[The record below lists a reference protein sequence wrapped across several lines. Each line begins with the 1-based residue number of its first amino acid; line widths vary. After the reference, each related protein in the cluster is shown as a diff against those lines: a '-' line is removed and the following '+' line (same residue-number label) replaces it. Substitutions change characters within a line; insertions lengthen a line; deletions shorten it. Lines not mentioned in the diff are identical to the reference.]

1 MNHLPTAEV
10 AAGTIIDGKY
20 KITTLLGEGGMGKVF
35 SVTHINLGKTFA
47 LKLMSFSSLD
57 GESRLVNSQDAN
69 RLVRFRREAEA
80 LAKISHPN
88 VVSIVDFG
96 VTPDELPYIVME
108 FIDGKALRDLLEEK
122 TLSEKQAIAITK
134 QICAGIYEAHIL
146 GIIHRD
152 LKPENIMIQRLATGE
167 IMARV
172 LDFGIAKVKK
182 TTGEN
187 TNVTGDDTPGTMRY
201 MAPEQFMNL
210 DVDARTD
217 IFTICLILYE
227 MLTGEIPPVMIGKYK
242 SLQEMRPGITPELD
256 ILISK
261 GLSLSPEDRPQTVL
275 ELRNELEK
283 IEKNVLEERS
293 NDNIVEFKEK
303 NVSKPDQTYGHTS
316 PSNSIKTSPS
326 NNNDYT
332 SVNAPNY
339 VRTSAVNSIVSISPP
354 EVKPVSWLRYFA
366 IGLVVLL
373 LLGGAGFAYIKLN
386 PLNTTDDVVK
396 LDESLIPAMVP
407 IKAAQFTMGTNQG
420 DDVLQPEHPRKIG
433 AFQIS
438 KFLVTNKQYAE
449 FVLQTKYTPPP
460 HWKGS
465 TPPDS
470 IINNPV
476 VNVSWIDAKAYCDWL
491 TTKTGKGYR
500 LPLEAEWE
508 YVARNKVKL
517 RIEELFKHWEWTEDP
532 VRLYPN
538 SKAKLPADL
547 TSTDNVHIIRG
558 NTDGALVHSAETFRS
573 WQLNRYINETVSFRV
588 AYEEPGS

>member
-35 SVTHINLGKTFA
+35 RVTHINLGKTFA

-57 GESRLVNSQDAN
+57 GGLANNQDAN

-88 VVSIVDFG
+88 IVSIIDFG
-96 VTPDELPYIVME
+96 VTPDEFPYIVME

-152 LKPENIMIQRLATGE
+152 LKPENIMIQQLATGE

-182 TTGEN
+182 PTGEN

-210 DVDARTD
+210 EVDARTD

-242 SLQEMRPGITPELD
+242 SLREMRPGITPELD
-256 ILISK
+256 DLISK
-261 GLSLSPEDRPQTVL
+261 GLSLSPDERPKTVL

-283 IEKNVLEERS
+283 IEKNVS
-293 NDNIVEFKEK
+293 DKPSDDNIVEFKEK
-303 NVSKPDQTYGHTS
+303 SASKVEQSSSHTS
-316 PSNSIKTSPS
+316 PSNSVKTSPS
-326 NNNDYT
+326 NQDYT
-332 SVNAPNY
+332 SINAPNY
-339 VRTSAVNSIVSISPP
+339 ARTSAVNSIVSISPL
-354 EVKPVSWLRYFA
+354 ETKPISWLRYFA
-366 IGLVVLL
+366 IGIVILL

-386 PLNTTDDVVK
+386 PKNAIDNTVK
-396 LDESLIPAMVP
+396 LAESLIPAMVP
-407 IKAAQFTMGTNQG
+407 IKAAQFTMGTNKG
-420 DDVLQPEHPRKIG
+420 DDVLQPEHPRKIA

-449 FVLQTKYTPPP
+449 FVLQTKHTPPP
-460 HWKGS
+460 HWKAA
-465 TPPDS
+465 TPPTNIMDE
-470 IINNPV
+470 PV
-476 VNVSWIDAKAYCDWL
+476 VNVSWLDAKAYCDWL

-508 YVARNKVKL
+508 YVARNKEKL
-517 RIEELFKHWEWTEDP
+517 RVEELFKHWEWTQDP
-532 VRLYPN
+532 IRLYPN

-547 TSTDNVHIIRG
+547 ISTDNVRIIRG
-558 NTDGALVHSAETFRS
+558 NTDGAPVHSTETFRS
-573 WQLNRYINETVSFRV
+573 WQLDRYINETVSFRV

>member
-35 SVTHINLGKTFA
+35 RVAHVNLGKTFA

-57 GESRLVNSQDAN
+57 GESRLANSQDAN

-134 QICAGIYEAHIL
+134 QICAGIYEAHSL

-182 TTGEN
+182 TTDEN
-187 TNVTGDDTPGTMRY
+187 INVTGDDTPGTMRY

-210 DVDARTD
+210 DIDARAD
-217 IFTICLILYE
+217 IFTICLIIYE

-242 SLQEMRPGITPELD
+242 SLKEMRPGVTPALSD
-256 ILISK
+256 LVSK

-283 IEKNVLEERS
+283 IEKDILDKTS
-293 NDNIVEFKEK
+293 NDNLVEFKEK
-303 NVSKPDQTYGHTS
+303 NASQVNQPSTHTS
-316 PSNSIKTSPS
+316 PSNSVKTSPS
-326 NNNDYT
+326 NNSEHAVLDT
-332 SVNAPNY
+332 ANY
-339 VRTSAVNSIVSISPP
+339 ARTSAVNSIVSISPP
-354 EVKPVSWLRYFA
+354 ETKPVSWFRYVT

-386 PLNTTDDVVK
+386 PKNATDNTVK
-396 LDESLIPAMVP
+396 LAESLIPTMVT
-407 IKAAQFTMGTNQG
+407 IKAAQFTMGTNKG
-420 DDVLQPEHPRKIG
+420 DDVLQPEHPRKIA

-460 HWKGS
+460 HWKAL
-465 TPPDS
+465 TPPANIMDE
-470 IINNPV
+470 PV
-476 VNVSWIDAKAYCDWL
+476 VNVSWLDAKAYCDWL

-508 YVARNKVKL
+508 YVARNKEKL
-517 RIEELFKHWEWTEDP
+517 RIEELFKHWEWTQDP

-547 TSTDNVHIIRG
+547 TSTDNVRIIRG
-558 NTDGALVHSAETFRS
+558 NTDGAPVHNTETFRS
-573 WQLNRYINETVSFRV
+573 WQLDRYINETVSFRV

>member
-35 SVTHINLGKTFA
+35 RVTHVNLGKTFA

-57 GESRLVNSQDAN
+57 GGLANSQDAN

-122 TLSEKQAIAITK
+122 TLSEKQAIAITR
-134 QICAGIYEAHIL
+134 QICAGIYEAHNL

-182 TTGEN
+182 ATGEN

-210 DVDARTD
+210 EVDARTD

-242 SLQEMRPGITPELD
+242 SLKEMRPGVTPTLSD
-256 ILISK
+256 LVSK
-261 GLSLSPEDRPQTVL
+261 GLSLSPEERPQTVL

-283 IEKNVLEERS
+283 IEKNVS
-293 NDNIVEFKEK
+293 DKTSDDNIVEFKEK
-303 NVSKPDQTYGHTS
+303 NISKVEQSYGHTS
-316 PSNSIKTSPS
+316 PSNSVKTSPS
-326 NNNDYT
+326 NQDYT
-332 SVNAPNY
+332 SINAPNY
-339 VRTSAVNSIVSISPP
+339 ARTSAVNSIVSISPL
-354 EVKPVSWLRYFA
+354 ETKPVNWLRYFT
-366 IGLVVLL
+366 IGIIVLL

-386 PLNTTDDVVK
+386 PKSTTDNTVK
-396 LDESLIPAMVP
+396 LAESLIPAMVP
-407 IKAAQFTMGTNQG
+407 IKAAQFTMGTNKG
-420 DDVLQPEHPRKIG
+420 DDVLQPEHPRKIA

-449 FVLQTKYTPPP
+449 FVLQTKHTPPP
-460 HWKGS
+460 HWKAV
-465 TPPDS
+465 TPPTN
-470 IINNPV
+470 IIDEPV
-476 VNVSWIDAKAYCDWL
+476 VNVSWLDAKAYCDWL

-508 YVARNKVKL
+508 YVARNKEKL
-517 RIEELFKHWEWTEDP
+517 RIEELFKHWEWTQDP

-547 TSTDNVHIIRG
+547 TNTDNVRIIRG
-558 NTDGALVHSAETFRS
+558 NTDGAPVHNTETFRS
-573 WQLNRYINETVSFRV
+573 WQLDRYINETVSFRV
-588 AYEEPGS
+588 AYEEAGS